1 MIQIGKRILL
11 LFLVGV
17 ILVSGCTDTNTSKE
31 TVDIAVVKQGDDVRV
46 DYSGEL
52 EDGTVFDTSI
62 EDVAIEAGIYNP
74 NREYKPLEFT
84 VGAGQMIKG
93 FDSGVVGMG
102 VGENK
107 TLIIPPEEAY
117 GPYIEELVKT
127 IPVEDLENVGI
138 TPIVGAK
145 VFTGQGQIAT
155 IIHVTDTEVVL
166 DFNNMLAGKTLV
178 FKIELVSI
186 EQDQEV

>member
-1 MIQIGKRILL
+1 MGKRTLL

-31 TVDIAVVKQGDDVRV
+31 SVDDIVVKQGDDVRV

-62 EDVAIEAGIYNP
+62 EEVAVEAGIYNP
-74 NREYKPLEFT
+74 NREYEPLVFT

-93 FDSGVVGMG
+93 FDSGVVGMT
-102 VGENK
+102 VGESK
-107 TLIIPPEEAY
+107 TLTIPPEEAY
-117 GPYIEELVKT
+117 GPYQEELVRT
-127 IPVEDLENVGI
+127 ISIEDVEQAGI
-138 TPIVGAK
+138 TPVIGGKIAMD
-145 VFTGQGQIAT
+145 QGLVAT
-155 IIHVTDTEVVL
+155 IIDITDTEVVV
-166 DFNNMLAGKTLV
+166 DFNHMLAGETLV

-186 EQDQEV
+186 G